1 MKFWM
6 ITLIL
11 LALAAA
17 VIGFSGLAGA
27 ASGLAKVVVGVF
39 VVGVTVAIGVRSRNG
54 GNSSGGE
61 TPRDRRP
68 PSDGEAGSVAT
79 ATAHR

>member
-1 MKFWM
+1 
-6 ITLIL
+6 LAL

-27 ASGLAKVVVGVF
+27 ASGLAKIVVGVF
-39 VVGVTVAIGVRSRNG
+39 VVGITVAVIGLRTRNG
-54 GNSSGGE
+54 GNSSGGGF
-61 TPRDRRP
+61 PRDRRP